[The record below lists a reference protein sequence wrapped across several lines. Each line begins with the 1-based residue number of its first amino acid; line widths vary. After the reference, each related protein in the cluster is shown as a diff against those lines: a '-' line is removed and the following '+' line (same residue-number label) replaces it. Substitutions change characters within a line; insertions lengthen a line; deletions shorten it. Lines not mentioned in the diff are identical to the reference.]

1 MVPPHV
7 RLAKGTVLDRRFVV
21 ERVLGQGGMGI
32 VIAARHQTLRK
43 TVAIK
48 MMRPEYSGT
57 PELAQRFLREARAAA
72 RLRSEHMIR
81 VTDVN
86 VFASGVPYFIMEY
99 SPGIDLAKH
108 LELHGPLP
116 VSLVVELLLQT
127 LEALAEAH
135 RAGIVHRDLK
145 PANLL
150 LTTREDDSPSIKVLD
165 FGISKCGEASVGGG
179 KLTALGS
186 MLGSPTYMAPE
197 QIRDASAVDA
207 RADIWS
213 IGVVGYEL
221 LTGKQPFVGRT
232 PQAVIAA
239 VCSEEPKPLPA
250 SVPPLLAEAL
260 AKCLARRA
268 DDRFQNVAELALA
281 LAPLSDDLGPRLSIE
296 RILRRRSSPPPPPV
310 ESGKRTSSTRGTA
323 RASDLRAERAHATT
337 LADSGP
343 PEMSLPPY
351 ERDTSLRPSR
361 APYSA
366 PRFRAWLVAGGALG
380 AALSLWLLLRGEP
393 PVSGPSPAGH
403 AANWPKPAAISSL
416 PAAVAPPVELTVS
429 EPSEPSQSA
438 VPPPL
443 PPPGVAPPPQP
454 NKPSASAQVG
464 SPFSGRRLRS
474 RDSAQAGSRKPVRS
488 WRARPAVRARA

>member
-1 MVPPHV
+1 MVPSQV
-7 RLAKGTVLDRRFVV
+7 RMAKGTVLDRRFVV
-21 ERVLGQGGMGI
+21 ESVLGQGAMGI

-43 TVAIK
+43 TVVIK

-72 RLRSEHMIR
+72 RLRSEHVIR
-81 VTDVN
+81 VTDVD

-116 VSLVVELLLQT
+116 VPQVIELLLQT

-165 FGISKCGEASVGGG
+165 FGISKCAEASVGG

-186 MLGSPTYMAPE
+186 MLGSPMYMAPE

-221 LTGKQPFVGRT
+221 LTGKQPFTGRT
-232 PQAVIAA
+232 LQAVIATI
-239 VCSEEPKPLPA
+239 CSEEPEPLPD
-250 SVPPLLAEAL
+250 SVPPLLAEVL
-260 AKCLARRA
+260 GKCLAKRA
-268 DDRFQNVAELALA
+268 DDRFPTVAELARA

-296 RILRRRSSPPPPPV
+296 RILRRRSSAPPPPP
-310 ESGKRTSSTRGTA
+310 EMPWLPSNEREKSSRP
-323 RASDLRAERAHATT
+323 RR
-337 LADSGP
+337 P
-343 PEMSLPPY
+343 P
-351 ERDTSLRPSR
+351 
-361 APYSA
+361 SA
-366 PRFRAWLVAGGALG
+366 AARFRAGLLALVAFG
-380 AALSLWLLLRGEP
+380 AAVSLWLFWRGESP
-393 PVSGPSPAGH
+393 ESGSRH
-403 AANWPKPAAISSL
+403 AANRLQPAAVSPL
-416 PAAVAPPVELTVS
+416 RAAVAPPVERTAPEPPAPLPAALPLPLP
-429 EPSEPSQSA
+429 PSEPGEERR
-438 VPPPL
+438 
-443 PPPGVAPPPQP
+443 GVRQ
-454 NKPSASAQVG
+454 
-464 SPFSGRRLRS
+464 
-474 RDSAQAGSRKPVRS
+474 
-488 WRARPAVRARA
+488 

>member
-72 RLRSEHMIR
+72 RLRSEHVVR
-81 VTDVN
+81 VTDVD

-116 VSLVVELLLQT
+116 VPLVLELLLQT

-165 FGISKCGEASVGGG
+165 FGISKCSEASVGG

-186 MLGSPTYMAPE
+186 MLGSPVYMAPE
-197 QIRDASAVDA
+197 QIRDASTVDA

-232 PQAVIAA
+232 PQATIAA
-239 VCSEEPKPLPA
+239 ICSEEPPPLPA
-250 SVPPLLAEAL
+250 SVPPLLAEVL

-268 DDRFQNVAELALA
+268 DDRFQTVADLARA

-296 RILRRRSSPPPPPV
+296 RILRRRSSAPPPPV
-310 ESGKRTSSTRGTA
+310 
-323 RASDLRAERAHATT
+323 RAEREQHATT
-337 LADSGP
+337 VADAGP
-343 PEMSLPPY
+343 PELVSLPPY
-351 ERDTSLRPSR
+351 ERDSSARPRSLPH
-361 APYSA
+361 AA
-366 PRFRAWLVAGGALG
+366 ARFRARLTAGVALCAV
-380 AALSLWLLLRGEP
+380 LSLWLFLRGGP
-393 PVSGPSPAGH
+393 PESGQSPVGH
-403 AANWPKPAAISSL
+403 AANRPKSAAVSL
-416 PAAVAPPVELTVS
+416 PPAVAPPVELTAS
-429 EPSEPSQSA
+429 EPSARFQSA
-438 VPPPL
+438 VPLPL
-443 PPPGVAPPPQP
+443 PVPAVASARRR
-454 NKPSASAQVG
+454 NKPPAGAARDGLSGVVVQGFAAPASG
-464 SPFSGRRLRS
+464 SFRAAPLRKLDHENPF
-474 RDSAQAGSRKPVRS
+474 AP
-488 WRARPAVRARA
+488 

>member
-1 MVPPHV
+1 
-7 RLAKGTVLDRRFVV
+7 VLDRRFVV

-48 MMRPEYSGT
+48 IMRPEYSGT

-72 RLRSEHMIR
+72 RLRSEHVIR
-81 VTDVN
+81 VTDVD

-116 VSLVVELLLQT
+116 VPQVLELLLQT

-165 FGISKCGEASVGGG
+165 FGISKCGEVSVGG
-179 KLTALGS
+179 KLTALGA
-186 MLGSPTYMAPE
+186 MLGSPMYMAPE
-197 QIRDASAVDA
+197 QIRDASTVDA

-213 IGVVGYEL
+213 IGVIGYEL

-239 VCSEEPKPLPA
+239 IFSEEPEALPA

-260 AKCLARRA
+260 GKCLRKRA
-268 DDRFQNVAELALA
+268 DDRFESVAELAQA

-296 RILRRRSSPPPPPV
+296 RILRRRSSAPPV
-310 ESGKRTSSTRGTA
+310 ESGKHASTRGTS
-323 RASDLRAERAHATT
+323 RALELRAERAQQATT
-337 LADSGP
+337 LADEGP
-343 PEMSLPPY
+343 TELVSLPPY
-351 ERDTSLRPSR
+351 ERDTSAHPSR
-361 APYSA
+361 PA
-366 PRFRAWLVAGGALG
+366 RVVARWRTRLMAGVTLG
-380 AALSLWLLLRGEP
+380 ATLSLWLFLRAGSPESRP
-393 PVSGPSPAGH
+393 GPTGH
-403 AANWPKPAAISSL
+403 AAAPVQSAAISPL
-416 PAAVAPPVELTVS
+416 PASVALPAERTASGSSGPFPSAVAPPPAAPDT
-429 EPSEPSQSA
+429 PA
-438 VPPPL
+438 L
-443 PPPGVAPPPQP
+443 PRL
-454 NKPSASAQVG
+454 NKPSASAGRVTG
-464 SPFSGRRLRS
+464 SAAGFVRATPRKLDQQNPFEPSG
-474 RDSAQAGSRKPVRS
+474 AQAGYPSEPGQERRGVGQ
-488 WRARPAVRARA
+488 